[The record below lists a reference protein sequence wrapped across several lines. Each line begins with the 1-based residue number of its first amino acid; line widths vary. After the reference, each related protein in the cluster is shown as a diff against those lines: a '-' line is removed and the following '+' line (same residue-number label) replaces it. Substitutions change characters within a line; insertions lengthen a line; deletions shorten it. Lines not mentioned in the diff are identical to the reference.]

1 MSINSKPQPRKN
13 ERRLMFYTPEIG
25 EGYPIEPLNEDK
37 RIRVFGSQLMDAVI
51 DDLTL
56 TNYNRLGGW
65 YIGQGIK
72 LIDKF
77 PDKEI
82 ELSRA
87 IVTYWRRSQIKFNQL
102 KGE

>member
-1 MSINSKPQPRKN
+1 MNIESPYITFDNEFPTEYHSHDIN
-13 ERRLMFYTPEIG
+13 
-25 EGYPIEPLNEDK
+25 PLDENK
-37 RIRVFGSQLMDAVI
+37 RVRVYCGQLQDSVI
-51 DDLTL
+51 ADLTL
-56 TNYNRLGGW
+56 ANYNRLGGW

-87 IVTYWRRSQIKFNQL
+87 IVTYWRRSQTKYKLL
-102 KGE
+102 KDE

>member
-1 MSINSKPQPRKN
+1 MFDDVITYHEYSIDPTN
-13 ERRLMFYTPEIG
+13 EE
-25 EGYPIEPLNEDK
+25 K
-37 RIRVFGSQLMDAVI
+37 RVRVYCSQLQDSVI
-51 DDLTL
+51 EDITL

-87 IVTYWRRSQIKFNQL
+87 IVTYWRRSQIKYKIL
-102 KGE
+102 TGE